1 MTESQDS
8 FNTSKVL
15 TFSRLMKLCKLD
27 ILTYFGGADMSVVFI
42 NAGKCE
48 TPLIMKVFEF
58 PKWGCSYSILS
69 TFERSIHLANSL
81 KLFFYRFIYF

>member
-1 MTESQDS
+1 
-8 FNTSKVL
+8 
-15 TFSRLMKLCKLD
+15 
-27 ILTYFGGADMSVVFI
+27 MSVVFI

-69 TFERSIHLANSL
+69 TFERSTWRIHLNYFFTDLYIFDKSLISFTFKNNSD
-81 KLFFYRFIYF
+81 KIFNEHF